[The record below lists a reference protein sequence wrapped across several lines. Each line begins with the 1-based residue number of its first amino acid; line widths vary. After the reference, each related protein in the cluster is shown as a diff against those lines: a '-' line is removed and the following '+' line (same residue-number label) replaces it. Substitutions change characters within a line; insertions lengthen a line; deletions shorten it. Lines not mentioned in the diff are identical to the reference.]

1 MRTTTV
7 YAAFAARVER
17 TPDAIA
23 VVCDE
28 TRPTYREL
36 ERAAGRLASRL
47 RASGVGAGSLVG
59 VYLERGESL
68 IIAMLA
74 IVRAGAA
81 YLPLDTADPETRRT
95 QIIGDAGLTS
105 IVTSAGLRDRITSLA
120 RPVLVDVD
128 DPIADDN
135 DHHAWHATSPSDLA
149 YVMYTSGST
158 GTPKGVCVPH
168 SAIVSLVTDVDYVTL
183 GEQAVLL
190 QLAPASFDA
199 ATFEIWGALLTGGR
213 VVVVPTPHPSLD
225 QLATVIREHA
235 VTTMFLTTALFRQVV
250 DEHPDVLRGVR
261 ELLTGGEMVSA
272 AHFRKILDQIPG
284 ISVIHVYGPTE
295 CTTFASAYPCTR
307 DTPIGDTVPIGRGIA
322 GRIMY
327 VLGDDGHPVAEN
339 SEGEIVIGGDGVA
352 IGYLQRPEATQR
364 VFVADPFGRDP
375 HARLYRTGD
384 RGRWLAGGIVEFVGR
399 TDRQVKIRGFRV
411 ELGEVEAAFRL
422 DPAVRDVIATTEV
435 NSNGS
440 KDLVVH
446 VLGEADAVET
456 WRQLY
461 DAIIYQ
467 PALGSVPAAADPTLN
482 TVGWNS
488 SYTGLPLSAEEMLEQ
503 VEAAVARI
511 RARRPRRVLEIGCG
525 TGMLLFRLAP
535 DCEIYVGTD
544 FSRTALAFVE
554 GQLPQLVPPGRVR
567 LIEGRADA
575 LPTGERFDA
584 VILNSVVQ
592 HFPDVDY
599 LHTVLRQAIA
609 LVDDG
614 GFVFVGDVQSLRLL
628 RMFHLSVELGR
639 ISNALSTAEL
649 ASLLDRRV
657 HEERH
662 LVIDPAFFEA
672 AAFERVSDVIIELKR
687 GRCSNELTRFR
698 YDVVLAVDRHSA
710 LPVGSAA
717 RFGGAGPSAGARPDA
732 GLWPEDVAA
741 PSDADLEP
749 WLAATLRDRGS
760 RPLWVRNVPN
770 ARIRDG
776 VRAMALLESAA
787 PPPTVGALRECLAST
802 PPGRAVDP
810 EALWR
815 LAADLGYQAW
825 IGWSPDARDGSFDV
839 AIGSR
844 GQRSTSS
851 DTGWRHY
858 TNQPRRGDRF
868 DTGDRLAAEL
878 KRRIRDRVPPYMVPA
893 RIECH
898 ERWPLTAN
906 GKVDT
911 AKLAQGKPRSVRQ
924 SDPTAAMLPHVHALA
939 ELWCEV
945 LRVDKVEPDDNF
957 FDLGGDSLK
966 AIELVH
972 RASRKFG
979 VTLSPVSVFE
989 RPTLGAL
996 AALLDG
1002 SNDPFDSD
1010 AAASA
1015 AAARARGAARR
1026 QRGGR

>member
-1 MRTTTV
+1 MTTTTV
-7 YAAFAARVER
+7 YAAFAARAAR

-23 VVCDE
+23 VVCGE
-28 TRPTYREL
+28 TRLTYREL

-47 RASGVGAGSLVG
+47 RAEGVGAGALVG
-59 VYLERGESL
+59 IYLDRDPSL

-95 QIIGDAGLTS
+95 QIIDDAGLKS
-105 IVTSAGLRDRITSLA
+105 IVTSARLRDRIESLA
-120 RPVLVDVD
+120 RPVCVDVEEPVGD
-128 DPIADDN
+128 DSDQP
-135 DHHAWHATSPSDLA
+135 WHATSPTDLA

-158 GTPKGVCVPH
+158 GIPKGVCVPH
-168 SAIVSLVTDVDYVTL
+168 GAIVSLVTDVDYVTL
-183 GEQAVLL
+183 GEQAVIL
-190 QLAPASFDA
+190 QLAPSSFDA
-199 ATFEIWGALLTGGR
+199 ATFEIWGALLNGGR

-225 QLATVIREHA
+225 QLAAVIRDHA

-250 DEHPDVLRGVR
+250 DEHPDAFRGVR

-272 AHFRKILDQIPG
+272 AHFRKILDRIPG
-284 ISVIHVYGPTE
+284 LSVVHVYGPTE
-295 CTTFASAYPCTR
+295 CTTFASGYRCTR

-322 GRIMY
+322 GRVMH
-327 VLGDDGHPVAEN
+327 VLGDNGEQVAEGE
-339 SEGEIVIGGDGVA
+339 EGEIFIGGDGVA
-352 IGYLQRPEATQR
+352 LGYLQRPDATQS
-364 VFVADPFGRDP
+364 VFVTGPSG
-375 HARLYRTGD
+375 ARLYRTGD
-384 RGRWLAGGIVEFVGR
+384 RGRWLAGGLVEFVGR

-422 DPAVRDVIATTEV
+422 DPAVRDVIATTEI

-461 DAIIYQ
+461 DDVIYQ
-467 PALGSVPAAADPTLN
+467 ADTNAPAAANPTLN

-488 SYTGLPLSAEEMLEQ
+488 SYTGLPLSEAEMLEQ
-503 VEAAVARI
+503 VEAAVTRI
-511 RARRPRRVLEIGCG
+511 RARKPRRILEIGCG

-535 DCEIYVGTD
+535 DCETFVGTD
-544 FSRTALAFVE
+544 ISRTALAFVE
-554 GQLPQLVPPGRVR
+554 SQLPALLPPGRVR

-575 LPTGERFDA
+575 LPTGERFDC
-584 VILNSVVQ
+584 VILNSVIQ

-599 LHTVLRQAIA
+599 LHAVLRQAIA

-628 RMFHLSVELGR
+628 RMFHLSVEMGR
-639 ISNALSTAEL
+639 VSDGSSTAEL

-657 HEERH
+657 RDERH
-662 LVIDPAFFEA
+662 LVIDPSFFAA
-672 AAFERVSDVIIELKR
+672 AAFDRVGDVAIELKR
-687 GRCSNELTRFR
+687 GRYANELTRFR
-698 YDVVLAVDRHSA
+698 YDAVLAV
-710 LPVGSAA
+710 
-717 RFGGAGPSAGARPDA
+717 GGAASGRVQ
-732 GLWPEDVAA
+732 PEDIAVPA
-741 PSDADLEP
+741 DADLEP
-749 WLAATLRDRGS
+749 WLAATLRDRGGKPS
-760 RPLWVRNVPN
+760 RIRGLPN
-770 ARIRDG
+770 ARLREY

-787 PPPTVGALRECLAST
+787 PPATVGALRASLAST
-802 PPGRAVDP
+802 PSTRAVDP
-810 EALWR
+810 EAVWS
-815 LAADLGYQAW
+815 LARDLGYQAW
-825 IGWSPDARDGSFDV
+825 IDWTRDARDGSFDV
-839 AIGSR
+839 ALDSR
-844 GQRSTSS
+844 ASTSTS
-851 DTGWRHY
+851 DLDWRQCA
-858 TNQPRRGDRF
+858 NQPRRKAGDGF
-868 DTGDRLAAEL
+868 TAEL

-906 GKVDT
+906 GKIDT
-911 AKLAQGKPRSVRQ
+911 AKLAQGKPRSSRQ
-924 SDPTAAMLPHVHALA
+924 SDPTAVMLPHVRALA

-945 LRVDKVEPDDNF
+945 LRVDSVVPDDNF

-972 RASRKFG
+972 RASRKFR

-996 AALLDG
+996 AALLEG
-1002 SNDPFDSD
+1002 THDPFDSD

>member
-1 MRTTTV
+1 MATATV

-28 TRPTYREL
+28 TRLTYREL
-36 ERAAGRLASRL
+36 ERDAGRLASRL
-47 RASGVGAGSLVG
+47 RACGVGAGSLVG
-59 VYLERGESL
+59 VYLDRGESL

-95 QIIGDAGLTS
+95 QIIGDAALTS
-105 IVTSAGLRDRITSLA
+105 IVTSARLRDRIASLA
-120 RPVLVDVD
+120 RPVCVDVE
-128 DPIADDN
+128 DPGSVADDS
-135 DHHAWHATSPSDLA
+135 DDHAWQATSRNDLA

-168 SAIVSLVTDVDYVTL
+168 GAIVTLVTDVDYVTL
-183 GEQAVLL
+183 GEQAVIL

-225 QLATVIREHA
+225 QLATVIREHS

-250 DEHPDVLRGVR
+250 DEHPDALRGVR

-272 AHFRKILDQIPG
+272 AHFRKIMDRVPG
-284 ISVIHVYGPTE
+284 LSVIHVYGPTE

-322 GRIMY
+322 GRVMY
-327 VLGDDGHPVAEN
+327 VLGDDGRPVAEGG
-339 SEGEIVIGGDGVA
+339 EGEIFIGGDGVA
-352 IGYLQRPEATQR
+352 IGYLQRPEATQS
-364 VFVADPFGRDP
+364 VFVADPSGRDP

-384 RGRWLAGGIVEFVGR
+384 RGRWLPGGMVEFVGR

-446 VLGEADAVET
+446 VLGEAEAGSADAVET

-461 DAIIYQ
+461 DDIIYQ
-467 PALGSVPAAADPTLN
+467 PAPGTATNAPAAADPTLN

-488 SYTGLPLSAEEMLEQ
+488 SYTGLPLSEEEMLEQ

-535 DCEIYVGTD
+535 DCETYVGTD
-544 FSRTALAFVE
+544 ISRTALAFVE

-599 LHTVLRQAIA
+599 LHTVLGQAIA

-639 ISNALSTAEL
+639 MSDGLSTAEV

-657 HEERH
+657 REERH

-672 AAFERVSDVIIELKR
+672 AAFERVSDVAIELKR

-698 YDVVLAVDRHSA
+698 YDAVLAV
-710 LPVGSAA
+710 G
-717 RFGGAGPSAGARPDA
+717 GARPDA
-732 GLWPEDVAA
+732 GIQPEDVAA

-749 WLAATLRDRGS
+749 WLAATLRDRGGS
-760 RPLWVRNVPN
+760 PLRIRDLPN
-770 ARIRDG
+770 ARLRDD

-787 PPPTVGALRECLAST
+787 PPATVGALRERLTST
-802 PPGRAVDP
+802 PPARAVDP
-810 EALWR
+810 EAVWS
-815 LAADLGYQAW
+815 LAKDLGNRVW

-839 AIGSR
+839 TLGSR
-844 GQRSTSS
+844 GQTLRTS
-851 DTGWRHY
+851 DLGWRHY
-858 TNQPRRGDRF
+858 ANQPRRKAGDGF
-868 DTGDRLAAEL
+868 AAEL
-878 KRRIRDRVPPYMVPA
+878 KRRVRDRVPPYMVPA

-906 GKVDT
+906 GKIDT
-911 AKLAQGKPRSVRQ
+911 AKLAQGNPRPPRR
-924 SDPTAAMLPHVHALA
+924 SDPTAVMPPHVHALA

-945 LRVDKVEPDDNF
+945 LRVDSVGPDDNF

-972 RASRKFG
+972 RASRKFR

-996 AALLDG
+996 AALLAGAD
-1002 SNDPFDSD
+1002 DPFDSD